1 MDISLSPFAPENLS
15 CEMSSAALS
24 RTSLLISI
32 LRLNLVLTH
41 GIPPDF
47 RGDVQLFIYTVRP
60 YNTPSGQSRVYRVT
74 QLRTED
80 VHYRKLNGTGPDVL
94 KAVPGTGAAFAGHY
108 GTINVSLSFPP
119 PTIGM
124 MCTTKCI
131 FF

>member
-15 CEMSSAALS
+15 CEMGSAAPS

-41 GIPPDF
+41 GIPPDL
-47 RGDVQLFIYTVRP
+47 RGDVQLFLYTVRP
-60 YNTPSGQSRVYRVT
+60 YNTPSGQSRVYRVA

-94 KAVPGTGAAFAGHY
+94 KAVLGTGAAFAGR
-108 GTINVSLSFPP
+108 NP
-119 PTIGM
+119 
-124 MCTTKCI
+124 
-131 FF
+131 